1 MDSTE
6 LIDAIA
12 GGETSSSEISDY
24 IKGLL
29 HTKAS
34 EKVASLK
41 PSVAADLFGAEDE
54 EETVEEPEVTQEP
67 EEEE

>member
-1 MDSTE
+1 MDSAE
-6 LIDAIA
+6 LIDVIA
-12 GGETSSSEISDY
+12 GGENSSSEISDY

-41 PSVAADLFGAEDE
+41 PSVAAGLFGVEDE
-54 EETVEEPEVTQEP
+54 EETIEEPEVTQEP

>member
-41 PSVAADLFGAEDE
+41 PSVAAGLFGAEDE

>member
-1 MDSTE
+1 MDSAE
-6 LIDAIA
+6 LIDVIA
-12 GGETSSSEISDY
+12 SGETSSSEISDY

-41 PSVAADLFGAEDE
+41 PSVAAGLFGAEEDGE
-54 EETVEEPEVTQEP
+54 EIEEPEVTQEP

>member
-29 HTKAS
+29 HAKAS
-34 EKVASLK
+34 EKVSSLK

>member
-34 EKVASLK
+34 EKVSNLK
-41 PSVAADLFGAEDE
+41 PEIAASLFGAEEE
-54 EETVEEPEVTQEP
+54 EETLEEPEVTQEP